1 MHDSRPPIQ
10 QSQPQ
15 QLLTPDDVAALLGI
29 TRPLV
34 IKKAAQGKLPGIKL
48 GKAWRFRP
56 STIDAW
62 LAEQERAN

>member
-1 MHDSRPPIQ
+1 
-10 QSQPQ
+10 
-15 QLLTPDDVAALLGI
+15 LTPDDVAVLLGI

-34 IKKAAQGKLPGIKL
+34 IKKAGQGKLPGIKL

-62 LAEQERAN
+62 LQSQEQTPQA